1 MPEGPATI
9 FPGGGETRSPPR
21 FQLSSF
27 VQGKIAYR
35 TQPNDR
41 KYEKKSCRSLF
52 HRDIKTTN
60 VSIPARFHEISFLS
74 LHFILRKKKKRKT
87 TVSLFRSNIASEV
100 VERGEGSLVTRSV
113 ITVKRFRCTSQE
125 ARRQRGRGEE
135 GRIADGFSRNVVDVC
150 RGQSGLEWRPLA
162 GHAVTFDLSILGSER
177 VEKYTLEG
185 QRKPCVCKEIPWKT
199 PRLHGYREPHGKHS
213 GKSNARSSSPRVRP
227 RITILYGISS
237 SYQVAFP
244 LPSLFVFCSLFET
257 SRVSGPTARFQPY
270 TVYLRSLRAYSI
282 DFSG

>member
-113 ITVKRFRCTSQE
+113 IIRE
-125 ARRQRGRGEE
+125 AFSVHKPGSEKAERERRRGKNRGWVFKKRGRCLP
-135 GRIADGFSRNVVDVC
+135 RPKWSRVASISRP
-150 RGQSGLEWRPLA
+150 RGYVRPL
-162 GHAVTFDLSILGSER
+162 D
-177 VEKYTLEG
+177 
-185 QRKPCVCKEIPWKT
+185 
-199 PRLHGYREPHGKHS
+199 PRLGARGKVH
-213 GKSNARSSSPRVRP
+213 ARGAKKAVRV
-227 RITILYGISS
+227 
-237 SYQVAFP
+237 
-244 LPSLFVFCSLFET
+244 
-257 SRVSGPTARFQPY
+257 
-270 TVYLRSLRAYSI
+270 
-282 DFSG
+282 